1 MKGLGAT
8 RIKRFRL
15 PDFEADQE
23 ADSEAADEEKS
34 EIIREPRCSVTRKP

>member
-23 ADSEAADEEKS
+23 ADSEAADEGKS
-34 EIIREPRCSVTRKP
+34 EIIREPRCSVTCKP